1 MKSGQKIQQARLSK
15 WAVLFQEQ
23 ASSGLTI
30 KDWCS
35 QNDVSIHAFYYWK
48 RIAKETYVNSLI
60 PDIVP
65 LPIANAPFLPDAS
78 PSAPAEHELYNLRE
92 SCETPTP
99 VSDSVRVSVG
109 DIHIEIGSNASDE
122 MISRIIKAVRYVQ
135 GC

>member
-30 KDWCS
+30 KDWCI

-65 LPIANAPFLPDAS
+65 LPMANAPFLPDAS
-78 PSAPAEHELYNLRE
+78 PSAPAEHELQ
-92 SCETPTP
+92 SA
-99 VSDSVRVSVG
+99 DSNGRFCG
-109 DIHIEIGSNASDE
+109 AKRTRCGASGL
-122 MISRIIKAVRYVQ
+122 IYSY
-135 GC
+135 